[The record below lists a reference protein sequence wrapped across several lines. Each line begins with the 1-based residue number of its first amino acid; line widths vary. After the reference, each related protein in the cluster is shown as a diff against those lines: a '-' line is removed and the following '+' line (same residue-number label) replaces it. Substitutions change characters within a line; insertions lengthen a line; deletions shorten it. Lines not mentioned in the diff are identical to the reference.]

1 MNLFFFSRYMLRA
14 DNNLAGTDQAAP
26 DQTSHILRFS
36 RARLPVARLLL
47 GASRRVNID
56 SFLELIIAN

>member
-1 MNLFFFSRYMLRA
+1 MLRA

-47 GASRRVNID
+47 GAKRRVNID